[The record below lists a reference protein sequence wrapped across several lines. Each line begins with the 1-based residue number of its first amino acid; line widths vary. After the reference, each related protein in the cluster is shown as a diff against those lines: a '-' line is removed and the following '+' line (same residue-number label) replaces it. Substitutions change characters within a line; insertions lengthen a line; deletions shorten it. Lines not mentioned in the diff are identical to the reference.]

1 MGERSLCSMRD
12 GNGEVAGPGMW
23 EGEGQFVGC
32 SSTVACSCLSH
43 VTVCHIYLDAVPVTL
58 LVSVLVW
65 YETCTEG
72 GRSSGCGRW
81 GIGQQGALGSRHTR
95 KHLQVCVVAA

>member
-1 MGERSLCSMRD
+1 MRD

-43 VTVCHIYLDAVPVTL
+43 VTVCHIYPDAGPVTL
-58 LVSVLVW
+58 LVRDG
-65 YETCTEG
+65 CIKN
-72 GRSSGCGRW
+72 SSGGP
-81 GIGQQGALGSRHTR
+81 S
-95 KHLQVCVVAA
+95 VCISMA